1 MSKKP
6 SLFQRLTGSV
16 NIDDETM
23 LDESTGGHES
33 PSSRADILDEPGEA
47 QLTVDVHQTPDA
59 VIVKTMAA
67 GVRPDDLDISIT
79 RDMISIRGE
88 RQNEHEIQGEDY
100 YQREL
105 YWGSFSR
112 TILLPCEIEPEE
124 AVAIEKHGLLII
136 TLPKIDKNRQMKLKV
151 TSGK

>member
-1 MSKKP
+1 MPKKP

-16 NIDDETM
+16 NVDDESEFEEDADTAAA
-23 LDESTGGHES
+23 
-33 PSSRADILDEPGEA
+33 PSGKADILDEPGDA

-59 VIVKTMAA
+59 IIVKTMAA
-67 GVRPDDLDISIT
+67 GVRPDDLDISIS
-79 RDMISIRGE
+79 RDMITIRGE
-88 RQNEHEIQGEDY
+88 RQNEHDIEHEDY

-112 TILLPCEIEPEE
+112 TILLPCEVEPEE
-124 AVAIEKHGLLII
+124 AVAVEKHGLLII

-151 TSGK
+151 NSSK

>member
-1 MSKKP
+1 M
-6 SLFQRLTGSV
+6 GS
-16 NIDDETM
+16 
-23 LDESTGGHES
+23 GGRS
-33 PSSRADILDEPGEA
+33 DILDEPGEA

-67 GVRPDDLDISIT
+67 GVRPDDLDISIS

-88 RQNEHEIQGEDY
+88 RQNEHEVQGEDY

-124 AVAIEKHGLLII
+124 STAVEKHGLLII

-151 TSGK
+151 NSSK

>member
-23 LDESTGGHES
+23 LDESAGGHDS
-33 PSSRADILDEPGEA
+33 PSSRTDILDEPGEA